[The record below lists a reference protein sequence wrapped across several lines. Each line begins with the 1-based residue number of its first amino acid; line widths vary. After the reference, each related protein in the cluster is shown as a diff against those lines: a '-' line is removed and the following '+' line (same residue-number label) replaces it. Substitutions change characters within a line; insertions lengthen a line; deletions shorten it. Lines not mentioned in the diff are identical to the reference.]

1 MTKIHRNRTSQSTDH
16 MLAELLFEPSG
27 EFENFLRMSSS
38 DFSYILDKISPVIS
52 KKHTQ
57 LREPI
62 PAKTRLAITLRF
74 LATGD
79 SYKSLHFLFKV
90 SSQIISI
97 IVPEVCAAI
106 NDLLKDEIKLP
117 SSAAE
122 WLLVEEGFNKKFPHC
137 IGVIDGKHVVL
148 QSPPHTGSEYYNYKN
163 SFSIVLMAL
172 VSSDY
177 RFIYADIGS
186 QGRISDGGVLRNSLL
201 WQKICSNSLNL
212 PTPSPLHGS
221 NTSTDIPYVFLG
233 DGAFALSANLMKPYP
248 GNHAVGSPKRI
259 FNQRLSSSR
268 VVVENVFGILT
279 AKFRIFKKPI
289 LLEPEKVSIITMT
302 CILLHNFLRR
312 SETSASL
319 YNPPGTMDV
328 CDENGLIIQSGSW
341 RNEIEGNGALR
352 PFNHIPRR
360 SPMDATQIREEFT
373 SYFFNNRQ

>member
-1 MTKIHRNRTSQSTDH
+1 M
-16 MLAELLFEPSG
+16 
-27 EFENFLRMSSS
+27 
-38 DFSYILDKISPVIS
+38 
-52 KKHTQ
+52 
-57 LREPI
+57 
-62 PAKTRLAITLRF
+62 
-74 LATGD
+74 
-79 SYKSLHFLFKV
+79 
-90 SSQIISI
+90 
-97 IVPEVCAAI
+97 
-106 NDLLKDEIKLP
+106 P

-122 WLLVEEGFNKKFPHC
+122 WLLVEEGFNRKFPHC
-137 IGVIDGKHVVL
+137 IGVMDGKHVVL

-233 DGAFALSANLMKPYP
+233 DGAFAHSANLMKPYP

-289 LLEPEKVSIITMT
+289 LLEPEKVSII
-302 CILLHNFLRR
+302 
-312 SETSASL
+312 
-319 YNPPGTMDV
+319 
-328 CDENGLIIQSGSW
+328 II
-341 RNEIEGNGALR
+341 
-352 PFNHIPRR
+352 
-360 SPMDATQIREEFT
+360 
-373 SYFFNNRQ
+373 FFYLFI